1 MSSRCVAYL
10 LFAAEPSTCAVPAYV
25 FISSLE
31 VLEDELLVGKE
42 PLRVWCGCDGADS
55 VGRDLTREQKQLFSQ
70 LVERAPSTRSLFI
83 QLRVASATRVSAHN
97 RLALLYCCAAAAI
110 SLCVS
115 APVREQIPKRA
126 HTV

>member
-1 MSSRCVAYL
+1 MCCSCVCVYFFFGSAGRRAARWEGSGAGVTALTVLVAISR
-10 LFAAEPSTCAVPAYV
+10 ES
-25 FISSLE
+25 
-31 VLEDELLVGKE
+31 K
-42 PLRVWCGCDGADS
+42 
-55 VGRDLTREQKQLFSQ
+55 KQLFSQ